1 MKTHIIILAAGKGL
15 RMKSSLPKVLHKVGN
30 LSMLEH
36 VIKSTKFLNP
46 SSVNVVVGKNSKLIQ
61 DSIINIDLNWVVQD
75 KQIGTADAVK
85 IALPNIP
92 DEDHVLILYGDTP
105 LIDETLISQFLS
117 EGSDSDLRVLTT
129 TTNNPKGYGRVIRDT
144 KKLEY
149 ISEIIEELDASE
161 EQKNITECNTGI
173 MYANANFFKTFIS
186 QIENQNAKQE
196 FYLTDIV
203 NIANQNNK
211 KVFGF
216 HTHDFEKVSGINDK
230 FQLAQ
235 AEKYFQTLQRKK
247 LLSNGATLLD
257 MDSIFIRGE
266 VDIQKDVTFD
276 ANVII
281 EGKVIIGENVQ
292 IQSNVKLRN
301 VVIANDTV
309 IKSNTIV
316 EDSEIGTNC
325 RVGPYARIRPNSCL
339 DSDVTV
345 GNFVEVKSSTI
356 GKNSKASHL
365 SYIGDTEI
373 GKEVNVG
380 AGTITCNYD
389 GVNKHKTVI
398 KDNVFIG
405 SDSQLVAPITI
416 EEGVTIAAGSTI
428 TEGNYKDSLIIGR
441 ARQVVKKDWK
451 RPK

>member
-36 VIKSTKFLNP
+36 VIKCTKFLKP
-46 SSVNVVVGKNSKLIQ
+46 SSVNIVVGKNSKLIQ
-61 DSIINIDLNWVVQD
+61 DSIINAELNWIVQD

-92 DEDHVLILYGDTP
+92 DEDHVLVMYGDTP

-117 EGSDSDLRVLTT
+117 EGSGSDLRVLTT
-129 TTNNPKGYGRVIRDT
+129 TTNNPKGYGRVIRNT
-144 KKLEY
+144 KNLEY
-149 ISEIIEELDASE
+149 ISEIIEELDATE
-161 EQKNITECNTGI
+161 DQKNITECNTGI

-203 NIANQNNK
+203 NIANQSNK

-339 DSDVTV
+339 DSNVTV

>member
-61 DSIINIDLNWVVQD
+61 DSIINADLNWIVQD

-92 DEDHVLILYGDTP
+92 DEDHVLVLYGDTP

-173 MYANANFFKTFIS
+173 MYANANFFKTFTS

-230 FQLAQ
+230 LQLAQ
-235 AEKYFQTLQRKK
+235 AEKYFQALQRKK

>member
-61 DSIINIDLNWVVQD
+61 DSIINADLNWVVQD

-173 MYANANFFKTFIS
+173 MYANANFFKTFTS

-247 LLSNGATLLD
+247 LLSNGVTLLD

-301 VVIANDTV
+301 VVIASDTV